1 MIIWTLLLSAV
12 KYFDHSFFLRLI
24 CKTGKKKSFSISTAM
39 QFYLVRII
47 LGVRTLL
54 IPSAKESKK
63 TTAVV

>member
-1 MIIWTLLLSAV
+1 LTIAFSLGLSA
-12 KYFDHSFFLRLI
+12 RQA
-24 CKTGKKKSFSISTAM
+24 KKKSFSISTAM